1 MTVAGD
7 ADIGIGRFCPVCG
20 AAFETLLPGPGG
32 VRKEATCP
40 SCGSLERHRLIAL
53 ILQGAAPLLA
63 GADVLEV
70 APSSVTTPLIAALGP
85 GRHIRMDFD
94 PAADGRSV
102 TVQASLTDLPFA
114 DDSFDFALVL
124 HVFEHIPDDRRA
136 MRELA
141 RVLRPGGAA
150 LIQVPWSSHLVTDE
164 DPEAGPEERTRRF
177 GRPDHVRTYGA
188 HELTV
193 RLADAGLRTM
203 QFLSRDVADPAVV
216 QALGLLPTEATW
228 VVRRDPGGH
237 GDAVAAPAG
246 LRQAVLGRVLAA
258 GIDRELA
265 RREAEQ
271 GLAPLYQQLELLQ
284 LTMDARVLALGRRIA
299 RAEKAARDWERR
311 YNHLRGRLPLRLAAQ
326 LTAPVRRV
334 LHANDLSWE
343 DRQAAAE
350 SARAATSDS
359 GGRAADW

>member
-1 MTVAGD
+1 MTVSVEAGS
-7 ADIGIGRFCPVCG
+7 GIGRFCPVCG
-20 AAFETLLPGPGG
+20 AAFEKLRPGPGG
-32 VRKEATCP
+32 VRPEASCP
-40 SCGSLERHRLIAL
+40 SCGSLERHRLVAL
-53 ILQGAAPLLA
+53 VLEGAAPLLA

-85 GRHIRMDFD
+85 ARHIRMDFD

-150 LIQVPWSSHLVTDE
+150 LVQVPWSPKLTTDE
-164 DPEAGPEERTRRF
+164 DPDAGPAERIRRF
-177 GRPDHVRTYGA
+177 GRADHVRTYGA
-188 HELTV
+188 DELSA
-193 RLADAGLRTM
+193 RLADAGLRTVR
-203 QFLSRDVADPAVV
+203 FLSRDIADPPVMA
-216 QALGLLPTEATW
+216 ALGLLPTEATW
-228 VVRRDPGGH
+228 MVRRDPAGH
-237 GDAVAAPAG
+237 GAELGPPAG

-258 GIDRELA
+258 GIDRERA
-265 RREAEQ
+265 RRDSEQ
-271 GLAPLYQQLELLQ
+271 ALEPLRQQIELLQ

-311 YNHLRGRLPLRLAAQ
+311 YHHLRGRLPLRLAAR

-334 LHANDLSWE
+334 LHANDVSWE

-350 SARAATSDS
+350 SAGGD
-359 GGRAADW
+359 GGRAAGGW

>member
-1 MTVAGD
+1 MDAGS
-7 ADIGIGRFCPVCG
+7 GVGRFCPVCG
-20 AAFETLLPGPGG
+20 ATFEKLQPGPGG
-32 VRKEATCP
+32 VRREASCP

-53 ILQGAAPLLA
+53 ILEGAAPLLA

-70 APSSVTTPLIAALGP
+70 APSSVTSPLIAALGP
-85 GRHIRMDFD
+85 GRHIRMDLD

-150 LIQVPWSSHLVTDE
+150 LVQVPWSPQLVTDE
-164 DPEAGPEERTRRF
+164 DPDAGPEERTRRF
-177 GRPDHVRTYGA
+177 GRADHVRTYGA
-188 HELTV
+188 HELSV
-193 RLADAGLRTM
+193 RFAEAGLRTM
-203 QFLSRDVADPAVV
+203 RFLSRDIADPPVM
-216 QALGLLPTEATW
+216 QALGLLATEATW
-228 VVRRDPGGH
+228 VVRRDPAGQG
-237 GDAVAAPAG
+237 AALAPPAG
-246 LRQAVLGRVLAA
+246 LRQAVLGRVLSA
-258 GIDRELA
+258 GIDRERA
-265 RREAEQ
+265 RGEA
-271 GLAPLYQQLELLQ
+271 AQQLAQARQQIELLE
-284 LTMDARVLALGRRIA
+284 LTMDARVLAFSHRIA

-334 LHANDLSWE
+334 LHANDVSWE
-343 DRQAAAE
+343 DRQAAAG
-350 SARAATSDS
+350 SRGTAGNQDDS
-359 GGRAADW
+359 GGA